1 MDKGLELILLV
12 AEKTAP
18 LRQYLMI
25 QTLLRWDLYQDE
37 DHHSKLKLLEKLNR
51 QI

>member
-1 MDKGLELILLV
+1 MDKELELILLL
-12 AEKTAP
+12 AEIIAP

-25 QTLLRWDLYQDE
+25 QTLLRWDLYQEE
-37 DHHSKLKLLEKLNR
+37 DHRSKLKLLEKLNR